1 MAVTRLYPPNIAG
14 TLPSFY
20 GTAELAVP
28 FSMNVLVAE
37 NQVKSLKLKIRTA
50 SADILLAELTSK
62 SVNFPAGKATFD
74 ISSISGRLIKGN
86 FYKIQIA
93 YVGHDDVIGYYSTT
107 AVIKYTDKPE
117 VSIVGLSDSATNTIV
132 SQKFIGNYSNSDSTE
147 VVYKY
152 RFVVAAA
159 DGSEI
164 ENSGWLLHSQQDEYV
179 VKADLGNSICAV
191 SYEIITNN
199 YLTASS
205 PAYSVLIATNTG
217 APKFSLQIKNV
228 NYENGSVNVYAK
240 GNNLKGGYILFRAA
254 STNDYRTWDTINAFT
269 ISGEFLY
276 TDYTVAAGVSYKYSL
291 QKSDYSEPK
300 SISPIVTPYFEH
312 LFLYDGTRQL
322 KVSFNPKVSS
332 FKPVLQESLK
342 TTLGNKYPFIL
353 RNGAVDYKE
362 LSLSGLISYLSDN
375 DELFMQR
382 SDFADEYFRDT
393 TDLTDENIA
402 AERRF
407 KTKVLEWLTNGEVK
421 LLRSPYEGNFIVRLL
436 NVSLAPQETL
446 GRMLHTF
453 TCTADEVADY
463 SVSAL
468 VDYNILAANEKSSYK
483 ETISLSLL
491 KESLVTQGKNE
502 TEIETMIK
510 DTDFSKNFVCNK
522 VEISCDKGY
531 ENQLYG
537 TIVKWGENS
546 YIIDHSGNCTLT
558 EAYPVNQP
566 LMFVKLGV
574 GWEHAA
580 ITLTVTENLLEEV
593 APKLKQLFGYS
604 VNGFEQAGAD
614 LFKINTNIYSI
625 VDIEYKLLPVAKVF
639 SDDAIQRLFVNSGYQ
654 GVVENSIYA
663 NRLIVK
669 KDGQYYI
676 VNNQGELAPYDY
688 STIVTI
694 DGEPYDIAATKP
706 NKIPQKSL
714 IVPSGVVV
722 YVYGFVK
729 E

>member
-28 FSMNVLVAE
+28 FSMNVLVAKD
-37 NQVKSLKLKIRTA
+37 QVSSFKLKIRTA
-50 SADILLAELTSK
+50 SADILLAELPSD
-62 SVNFPAGKATFD
+62 SIDFPAGKVTFN
-74 ISSISGRLIKGN
+74 ISNIHERLIRGN

-93 YVGHDDVIGYYSTT
+93 YVGNDNVIGYYSTT
-107 AVIKYTDKPE
+107 AVIKYTNEPE
-117 VSIVGLSDSATNTIV
+117 VSIAGLSDSVTNTLM
-132 SQKFIGNYSNSDSTE
+132 SQKFAGRYYNEDTTE

-152 RFVVAAA
+152 RFVVTAA
-159 DGSEI
+159 DGTEI
-164 ENSGWLLHSQQDEYV
+164 ENSGWILRSPGDMNEYT
-179 VKADLGNSICAV
+179 VKADLGHSICKV

-199 YLTASS
+199 QLVASS
-205 PAYSVLIATNTG
+205 PAYFIMIAANTG
-217 APKFSLQIKNV
+217 TPKFNLQIKNV
-228 NYENGSVNVYAK
+228 DYENGAVNVYAK
-240 GNNLKGGYILFRAA
+240 GNNLKGGYILSRAA
-254 STNDYRTWDTINAFT
+254 STNDYHTWDTINAFT
-269 ISGEFLY
+269 VNDELLY

-312 LFLYDGTRQL
+312 LFLFDGTRQL

-342 TTLGNKYPFIL
+342 TTLGNKYPFVL
-353 RNGAVDYKE
+353 RNGAVNYKE
-362 LSLSGLISYLSDN
+362 LSLSGLISYLTDN

-382 SDFADEYFRDT
+382 SDFADDNFRDT

-402 AERRF
+402 AELRF

-463 SVSAL
+463 SISAL
-468 VDYNILAANEKSSYK
+468 VNYNILAANEYK
-483 ETISLSLL
+483 ETFSLNLL
-491 KESLVTQGKNE
+491 KESLAAQGKNE
-502 TEIETMIK
+502 AEIETAITNM
-510 DTDFSKNFVCNK
+510 DFSKNFVCSK

-531 ENQLYG
+531 ESQLYG

-546 YIIDHSGNCTLT
+546 YIIDRSGNCTLT
-558 EAYPVNQP
+558 AAYPVNQP
-566 LMFVKLGV
+566 LKLAQLGI
-574 GWEHAA
+574 GWEHAT
-580 ITLTVTENLLEEV
+580 ITLTVTENLLEET

-604 VNGFEQAGAD
+604 VNGFEQAGKD

-639 SDDAIQRLFVNSGYQ
+639 SDDAIERLFINSGYQ
-654 GVVENSIYA
+654 GIVKNSIYA

-669 KDGQYYI
+669 RDEQYYI
-676 VNNQGELAPYDY
+676 VNTQGELTPYNY

-694 DGEPYDIAATKP
+694 DGEQYDIAAIKP
-706 NKIPQKSL
+706 SKIPQKSL

-722 YVYGFVK
+722 YIYGFVK

>member
-37 NQVKSLKLKIRTA
+37 NQVSSFKLKIRTA

-62 SVNFPAGKATFD
+62 SVNFPAGKVTFD
-74 ISSISGRLIKGN
+74 ISSISGRLIRGN
-86 FYKIQIA
+86 FYKVQIA
-93 YVGHDDVIGYYSTT
+93 YVGQDNVIGYYSTT
-107 AVIKYTDKPE
+107 AVIKYTNKPE
-117 VSIVGLSDSATNTIV
+117 VTIAGLSDKVTNCLMW
-132 SQKFIGNYSNSDSTE
+132 QKFQGMYYNADTTE
-147 VVYKY
+147 VVNKY
-152 RFVVAAA
+152 RFVITAA
-159 DGSEI
+159 DGTEI
-164 ENSGWLLHSQQDEYV
+164 ENSDWILRTPGDLNEYI
-179 VKADLGNSICAV
+179 VKTDLGHSIYGIR
-191 SYEIITNN
+191 YEIITNN
-199 YLTASS
+199 QLVASS
-205 PAYSVLIATNTG
+205 PAYFIMIAANTG
-217 APKFSLQIKNV
+217 TPKFSLQIKNV
-228 NYENGSVNVYAK
+228 DYENGAVNVYAK
-240 GNNLKGGYILFRAA
+240 GNNLKGGYILSRAA

-269 ISGEFLY
+269 ISGEFSY

-312 LFLYDGTRQL
+312 LFLFDGTRQL

-353 RNGAVDYKE
+353 RNGAVNYKE
-362 LSLSGLISYLSDN
+362 LSLSGLISYLTDN

-382 SDFADEYFRDT
+382 SDFADDNFRDT

-402 AERRF
+402 AELRF

-436 NVSLAPQETL
+436 NVSLSPQETL

-463 SVSAL
+463 SISAL
-468 VDYNILAANEKSSYK
+468 VNYNILAANEYK
-483 ETISLSLL
+483 EMFSLNLL
-491 KESLVTQGKNE
+491 KESLVAQGKNE
-502 TEIETMIK
+502 TEIEAAITNM
-510 DTDFSKNFVCNK
+510 DFSKNFICSK

-531 ENQLYG
+531 ESQLYG
-537 TIVKWGENS
+537 TIVKWGVNS
-546 YIIDHSGNCTLT
+546 YIIDRSGNCTLAA
-558 EAYPVNQP
+558 AYPVNQP
-566 LMFVKLGV
+566 LKLTQLGV
-574 GWEHAA
+574 GWEHAT
-580 ITLTVTENLLEEV
+580 ITLTVTENLLEETV
-593 APKLKQLFGYS
+593 PKLKQLFGYS
-604 VNGFEQAGAD
+604 INGFEQAGED

-639 SDDAIQRLFVNSGYQ
+639 SDDAIERLFINSGYQ

-669 KDGQYYI
+669 RDEQYYI
-676 VNNQGELAPYDY
+676 VNEQGELTPYDY

-694 DGEPYDIAATKP
+694 DGEQYDIAVTKP
-706 NKIPQKSL
+706 SKIPQKSL

-722 YVYGFVK
+722 YIYGFVK

>member
-28 FSMNVLVAE
+28 FSMNVLVAKD
-37 NQVKSLKLKIRTA
+37 QVSSFKLKIRTA
-50 SADILLAELTSK
+50 SADILLAELLSD
-62 SVNFPAGKATFD
+62 SIDFPAGKVTFN
-74 ISSISGRLIKGN
+74 IKSISERLIRGN

-93 YVGHDDVIGYYSTT
+93 YVGNDNVIGYYSTT
-107 AVIKYTDKPE
+107 AVIKYTNEPE
-117 VSIVGLSDSATNTIV
+117 VSIAGLSDSVTNTLM
-132 SQKFIGNYSNSDSTE
+132 SQKFAGRYYNEDTTE

-152 RFVVAAA
+152 RFVVTAA
-159 DGSEI
+159 DGTEI
-164 ENSGWLLHSQQDEYV
+164 ENSGWILRSPGDMNEYT
-179 VKADLGNSICAV
+179 VKADLGHSICKV
-191 SYEIITNN
+191 SYEIVTNN
-199 YLTASS
+199 QLVASS
-205 PAYSVLIATNTG
+205 PAYFIMIAANTG
-217 APKFSLQIKNV
+217 TPKFSLQIKNV
-228 NYENGSVNVYAK
+228 DYENGAVNVYAK
-240 GNNLKGGYILFRAA
+240 GNNLKGGYILSRAA
-254 STNDYRTWDTINAFT
+254 STNDYHTWDIINAFT
-269 ISGEFLY
+269 VNGELLY

-312 LFLYDGTRQL
+312 LFLFDGTRQL
-322 KVSFNPKVSS
+322 KVSFNPKISS

-342 TTLGNKYPFIL
+342 TTLGNKYPFVL
-353 RNGAVDYKE
+353 RNGVVNYKE
-362 LSLSGLISYLSDN
+362 LSLSGLISYLTDN

-382 SDFADEYFRDT
+382 SDFADDNFRDT

-402 AERRF
+402 AELRF

-463 SVSAL
+463 SISAL
-468 VDYNILAANEKSSYK
+468 VNYNILAANEYK
-483 ETISLSLL
+483 ETFSLNLL
-491 KESLVTQGKNE
+491 KESLAAQGKNE
-502 TEIETMIK
+502 AEIETAITNM
-510 DTDFSKNFVCNK
+510 DFSKNFVCSK

-531 ENQLYG
+531 ESQLYG

-546 YIIDHSGNCTLT
+546 YIIDRSGNCTLT
-558 EAYPVNQP
+558 AAYPVNQ
-566 LMFVKLGV
+566 LLKLAQLGI
-574 GWEHAA
+574 GWEHAT
-580 ITLTVTENLLEEV
+580 ITLTVTENLLEETV
-593 APKLKQLFGYS
+593 PKLKQLFGYS
-604 VNGFEQAGAD
+604 VNGFEQAGKD

-639 SDDAIQRLFVNSGYQ
+639 SDDAIERLFINSGYQ
-654 GVVENSIYA
+654 GIVKNSIYA

-669 KDGQYYI
+669 RDEQYYI
-676 VNNQGELAPYDY
+676 VNAQGELTPYNY

-694 DGEPYDIAATKP
+694 DGEQYDIATIKP
-706 NKIPQKSL
+706 SKIPQKSL

-722 YVYGFVK
+722 YIYGFVK